1 MELPRGKQSWIRP
14 GVELAQA
21 FLPWDLLNE
30 LDGDTEAIPDETGH
44 GRLAGRESEHPEG

>member
-1 MELPRGKQSWIRP
+1 VDPP

-21 FLPWDLLNE
+21 FLPRDLVDE
-30 LDGDTEAIPDETGH
+30 LDRDAEAIPDKTGH